1 MATISDAKSP
11 RSQMHSVDRLL
22 MLFRA
27 FRERNEE
34 AFERVAE
41 AIIADEAAANHH
53 HFARELQRAL
63 SSDPQEKRGG
73 RRPQALTALPR
84 DRRHGEQLITVS
96 EPSIDAT
103 RLVLLSETR
112 QYIERIV
119 DEIRGRQKLAR
130 HGLRPKS
137 KLLFWGSPGCGKT
150 LTAHWLALEI
160 GLPVGLVRLNALI
173 TSYLGETAAHIQRVF
188 DVAQSTPMVL
198 LLDEADAIGKDR
210 DDPHD
215 VGELKR
221 VINSLLQAMDTFRSG
236 ESILIAASNHQHLLD
251 PALWRRFD
259 DVIEFPKP
267 NLTEIQQFVERLLN
281 GVAVSGSL
289 RQLYQ
294 NMKSLAFA
302 DIERCIME
310 AVKTMVLQDRRE
322 LKASDLEAEVKR
334 FKQLNKRARNK
345 PRPTP

>member
-1 MATISDAKSP
+1 
-11 RSQMHSVDRLL
+11 

-27 FRERNEE
+27 FRERNED

-63 SSDPQEKRGG
+63 SVETHEKPRAA
-73 RRPQALTALPR
+73 RRPQSLTALPR

-96 EPSIDAT
+96 EPSNDAT
-103 RLVLLSETR
+103 RLVLLTETR
-112 QYIERIV
+112 RHVERIT
-119 DEIRGRQKLAR
+119 DELRSKQKLAR
-130 HGLRPKS
+130 HGLKPKS
-137 KLLFWGSPGCGKT
+137 KLLFWGPPGCGKT

-236 ESILIAASNHQHLLD
+236 DSILIAASNHQHLLD

-259 DVIEFPKP
+259 DVVEFPKP
-267 NLTEIQQFVERLLN
+267 GVKEIEQYVERLLS
-281 GVAVSGSL
+281 GVVVSGSL
-289 RQLYQ
+289 RQLFQ
-294 NMKSLAFA
+294 SMKSLAFA
-302 DIERCIME
+302 DIERCVIE
-310 AVKTMVLQDRRE
+310 GVKTMVLNDQRE
-322 LKASDLEAEVKR
+322 IQAVELEAEVKR

-345 PRPTP
+345 PGPSPNL